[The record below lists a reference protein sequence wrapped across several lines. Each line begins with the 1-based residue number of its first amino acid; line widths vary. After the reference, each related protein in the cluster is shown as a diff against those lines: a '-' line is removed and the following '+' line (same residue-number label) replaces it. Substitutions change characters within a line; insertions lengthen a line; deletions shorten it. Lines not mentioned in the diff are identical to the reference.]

1 MRLLA
6 FTLLLSFAAAAPAQL
21 RTVPADAKLGQ
32 IRHLQE
38 MTVEIDGKPARL
50 SPGAQ
55 IRDADNR
62 LVTPASLQQK
72 EQMKY
77 LVDGMGQVHRVW
89 ILSPREKAALPKA
102 PFPK

>member
-1 MRLLA
+1 MRALA
-6 FTLLLSFAAAAPAQL
+6 FALLLSVAAAAPAQL

-89 ILSPREKAALPKA
+89 ILSPREKATLPKA